1 MFVFLDDYCFQSP
14 SVVEEKVNS
23 AQSLIQGLITNLIT
37 TNKWPCLLHQKL
49 KKNELDNY
57 FSISYLKVS
66 EDTEVVVKK
75 EIK

>member
-37 TNKWPCLLHQKL
+37 TNKWPCLLRQKL

-57 FSISYLKVS
+57 FSISYLKDS